1 MHGFCV
7 SAGLGPSIC
16 AAHVWRSLLSEVS
29 IVATPA
35 GKPGFFGFVRFG
47 FVGFVRFVRFGCSV
61 VFFIGFI
68 MSIYIKIAP
77 DRIGFKCFK
86 TRAGRNHTHCACGF
100 FPPGSCVNVFYS
112 SMAKLQ
118 HFQSGIVCPDKELW
132 AQTGQKL
139 EHFQS
144 GIVRPDKE
152 LWAQTRQNLNI
163 SNPEWCA

>member
-1 MHGFCV
+1 MTLQLATGFRVQSKPKNLNNNMCC
-7 SAGLGPSIC
+7 LET
-16 AAHVWRSLLSEVS
+16 HVLSEVS

-118 HFQSGIVCPDKELW
+118 HFQSGIVCPDKE
-132 AQTGQKL
+132 
-139 EHFQS
+139 
-144 GIVRPDKE
+144 
-152 LWAQTRQNLNI
+152 
-163 SNPEWCA
+163 